1 MAFVS
6 LASQFLLLSI
16 TVHSS
21 VQNEGTT
28 PKIKEIVIG
37 RCYDYQ
43 LKKIGPNST
52 TWKNCT
58 KIWDTFHR
66 AFAYKNPCNLTF
78 DDYKPYFDEVGM
90 PKIYDKSLFWSGTKT
105 VAHSYSEFGLRATTL
120 EDTMAGWIVN
130 DLNFCGNANLSR
142 NTTDGIDYD
151 FCPNHCDYQTP
162 FWGQASNTFAKHA
175 RGIVRVMLNGSR
187 VSPEGEHIPAY
198 KRDSYFGRYE
208 LPGFEVE
215 KITELIILVVHT
227 IDKTAYEWCGTDSIQ
242 LLQDDA
248 TYGGIRVRCHD
259 DPDDVRHILC
269 ADHPFSRKC
278 LFLEEVGDRNRT
290 MISYKKY
297 RDPTGVATSVNP
309 SLFLITAGIVPAI
322 LNAYGAHEK

>member
-6 LASQFLLLSI
+6 LASLFLLLSI
-16 TVHSS
+16 TKNPS
-21 VQNEGTT
+21 VQNGGST

-66 AFAYKNPCNLTF
+66 AFAYKNPCTLTF

-130 DLNFCGNANLSR
+130 GLNFCGNVNLPR

-151 FCPNHCDYQTP
+151 FCPNNCDYKTP
-162 FWGQASNTFAKHA
+162 FWGQASSIFAKHA
-175 RGIVRVMLNGSR
+175 RGIARVMLNGSR
-187 VSPEGEHIPAY
+187 VSPGGKHMPAY
-198 KRDSYFGRYE
+198 NRDSYFGRYE
-208 LPGFEVE
+208 LPGLKVE
-215 KITELIILVVHT
+215 KITKLIILVVHT
-227 IDKTAYEWCGTDSIQ
+227 IDKTEYEWCGTDSIQ

-248 TYGGIRVRCHD
+248 RRRGIRVKCHD
-259 DPDDVRHILC
+259 NPDDVRHILC
-269 ADHPFSRKC
+269 ADHPLSLEC
-278 LFLEEVGDRNRT
+278 LFLEEAGYRNRI

-297 RDPTGVATSVNP
+297 RDPRGAATSVNP
-309 SLFLITAGIVPAI
+309 SLFLITAGIVAAI
-322 LNAYGAHEK
+322 LNA